1 MKAEHLLQRL
11 LDEVQKS
18 TWNAG
23 FSTNT
28 LNFFDDYPEDF
39 AKSNEWWK
47 GKKSDYNDFLKPEFE
62 RFIEAVID
70 ILSKFDEGIE
80 KNATKCIGRIHT
92 QHKGRALPYRWAAIH
107 SSGLD
112 RRTDVQFFLNL
123 TSIGL
128 RIGIYSGLNSINTEV
143 WSARYKKIVKNQQ
156 EIFNQVKALNNLGY
170 RLTETSIE
178 DHAKG
183 TGGTTY
189 SPSSSEGL
197 TDIVRKNSEID
208 VLKTFDIRG
217 NSPQEV
223 LGLVVKCFVETRVLY
238 QLLQPSSYS
247 SYARDLI

>member
-1 MKAEHLLQRL
+1 MKAEHLLQGL

-47 GKKSDYNDFLKPEFE
+47 GKKSDYYDFLKPEFE

-156 EIFNQVKALNNLGY
+156 EIFDQIKALNNLGY
-170 RLTETSIE
+170 HLTETSIE

-217 NSPQEV
+217 NSPQEI